1 MIGGLLGTTMVC
13 LIPVLIYIREYRDK
27 LNYWIV
33 ALELIGVIFGWIG
46 AIYG

>member
-1 MIGGLLGTTMVC
+1 MLGGLLGTTMVC

-33 ALELIGVIFGWIG
+33 GLELIGVIFGWIG